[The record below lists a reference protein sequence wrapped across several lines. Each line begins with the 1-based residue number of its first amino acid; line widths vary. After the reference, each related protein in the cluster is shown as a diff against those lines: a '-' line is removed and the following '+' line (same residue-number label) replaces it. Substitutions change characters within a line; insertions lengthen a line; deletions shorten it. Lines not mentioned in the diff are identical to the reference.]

1 LLLGEG
7 LVVLLLL
14 HLGRMRRVHRHGTL
28 IRFEPL
34 LKVVTIAWDK
44 VVGHE
49 GEGGKRAG
57 GQAQEKGVSRW
68 VSEIEA
74 RKARKRS
81 DRRGRNK
88 GQGPVA

>member
-1 LLLGEG
+1 M
-7 LVVLLLL
+7 LLLL

-68 VSEIEA
+68 VSEREA
-74 RKARKRS
+74 RKARK
-81 DRRGRNK
+81 
-88 GQGPVA
+88 QGEEAKR